1 MKYPEVSKRFKHILN
16 LRNMKQVELAEKAG
30 IDKSFISHY
39 VNGTHCPSN
48 GKAQLLAD
56 ILNVNPLWL
65 MDLSD
70 DMLSSAT
77 QFTPEQVRLLELFG
91 ALNDFHKKSA
101 LEHLMW
107 LNSQE
112 NRSVDDP
119 TEN

>member
-1 MKYPEVSKRFKHILN
+1 MKYPEISRRFKHILS
-16 LRNMKQVELAEKAG
+16 LRDMKQIELADRAG

-48 GKAQLLAD
+48 EKAQLLAD

-70 DMLSSAT
+70 DMLSPAT
-77 QFTPEQVRLLELFG
+77 QFTPDQVKLLELFG

-112 NRSVDDP
+112 NQTSDDLS
-119 TEN
+119 EN